1 MDRVEVGPSGPGAR
15 QDAAGRRR
23 SAAAALFVIG
33 AVCLALAALRYVG
46 ASALERAA
54 DVRPVAGA
62 APVEELPDPTG
73 EPVSADGLPVGDEL
87 PEGTSADDLREAVRL
102 WAEASSVPAIDPVDG
117 SLVDRPEEGADGLWV
132 WSFSGEASDGSRVSF
147 EVVWEHGA
155 GFSCSVKY

>member
-1 MDRVEVGPSGPGAR
+1 MDRLGVGPAGPGAR

-73 EPVSADGLPVGDEL
+73 EPFSADGLPVGDEL

-117 SLVDRPEEGADGLWV
+117 FLVDRPEEGADGPWV
-132 WSFSGEASDGSRVSF
+132 WSFSGEASDCLLYTSD
-147 EVVWEHGA
+147 A
-155 GFSCSVKY
+155 ADD